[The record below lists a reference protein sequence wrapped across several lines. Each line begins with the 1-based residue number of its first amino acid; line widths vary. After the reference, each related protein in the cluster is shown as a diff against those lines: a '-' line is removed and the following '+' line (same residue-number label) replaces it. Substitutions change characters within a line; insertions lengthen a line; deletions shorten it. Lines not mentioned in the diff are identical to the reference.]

1 MQIADMEMMTLLAP
15 FNIATLKGY
24 GCCYFVL
31 RHDHAAKSGGD
42 VDLARQIAR
51 DAQAAG
57 ATVCVVSAEALPPAL
72 DATDLLFLF
81 NIDRPYEAA
90 SALARAHPK
99 GRILL
104 YPLHHPVAG
113 VTKYLGRVGG
123 LKGFLGSVARK
134 RPDRYE
140 AIVDAAKALRK
151 LDASR
156 LRVALSRYQVIA
168 RLIERCE
175 LLVTSEIELAEI
187 SASYGAPFHRSWLL
201 PHPVAPYAS
210 PGKSAAPRYILVSGR
225 IEPRKNQL
233 SALQGLASMQ
243 LRDRGYEVVLA
254 GGKGSDEGYFRST
267 IDFALEHGII
277 YVSQLPKS
285 LFFPF
290 VSGATLVVNAS
301 FFEVTSLIDLYAIAN
316 NIPLVTTTHGY
327 YSPSASLCQVDPQ
340 AWGAYPAAEIIE
352 AVDTMLAIADDRTR
366 ELE

>member
-1 MQIADMEMMTLLAP
+1 MLEP
-15 FNIATLKGY
+15 FNIATLEGY

-31 RHDHAAKSGGD
+31 RHDHAAKPGGD

-90 SALARAHPK
+90 IAMARARPE

-113 VTKYLGRVGG
+113 VAKYLGRVGG
-123 LKGFLGSVARK
+123 LKGVLGSLAGK

-140 AIVDAAKALRK
+140 AMVDAAKALRK

-156 LRVALSRYQVIA
+156 LRVALSRDRVIA
-168 RLIERCE
+168 QLIKRCE
-175 LLVTSEIELAEI
+175 LLVTSESELAEI
-187 SASYGAPFHRSWLL
+187 SASHGAPGHGAWLL

-210 PGKSAAPRYILVSGR
+210 PSMSAAPRYILVSGR

-233 SALQGLASMQ
+233 AALQGLAAMQ
-243 LRDRGYEVVLA
+243 LRDRGYEIVLA

-267 IDFALEHGII
+267 IDFALQHGII
-277 YVSQLPKS
+277 YVSQLPKP

-301 FFEVTSLIDLYAIAN
+301 FFEVTSLIDLYAIEN

-327 YSPSASLCQVDPQ
+327 YSPSAKLCQVDPQ
-340 AWGAYPAAEIIE
+340 AWGARPTAEILE
-352 AVDTMLAIADDRTR
+352 AVNTMLAVAEDRTHIAA
-366 ELE
+366 